1 MDNRSQISCK
11 PNLRNTFF
19 TFLVIQAIIGLVI
32 DGVNQRI
39 NAIGTLRCAVN
50 KSNSRGSWVRGANA
64 TSVQCRPPSLKYP
77 VAVTISFDVVRHL
90 NLFLSMD
97 FDKLRPNLF
106 VQVRMILG
114 RSNKNFF
121 SHNTL
126 SFTHEHWHPL
136 NTIPGIAHQ
145 FVAHVVP

>member
-1 MDNRSQISCK
+1 MSFAQPLIITKEQWLTCKWVIGHKYLVSQIFEI
-11 PNLRNTFF
+11 LFYFF
-19 TFLVIQAIIGLVI
+19 GNPSYYWACNRWGQPTYKCYWQF
-32 DGVNQRI
+32 
-39 NAIGTLRCAVN
+39 GTLRCAVN
-50 KSNSRGSWVRGANA
+50 KSNSRGSWVRSANA
-64 TSVQCRPPSLKYP
+64 TSVLCYPQSLKYP
-77 VAVTISFDVVRHL
+77 VAATISFNVVRHL

-126 SFTHEHWHPL
+126 SFTHEH
-136 NTIPGIAHQ
+136 
-145 FVAHVVP
+145 